1 LHRAAVLLARGESVI
16 ADASFVSARHR
27 AAAAAAAAEA
37 GADLVQ
43 LRCTASWELAA
54 RRMSAR
60 TGGVSDADQAIAS
73 QMAAAADPWP
83 EATVIDTESGG
94 TAGAP
99 GESVAQA
106 LQVIRPHRPEHVWRP
121 TRPYMPPG

>member
-1 LHRAAVLLARGESVI
+1 MICGV
-16 ADASFVSARHR
+16 ADASFVYARQR
-27 AAAAAAAAEA
+27 AAAAAAAAEV

-43 LRCTASWELAA
+43 LRCTASRELAA
-54 RRMSAR
+54 RRMGAR

-83 EATVIDTESGG
+83 EATVIDTGSGG
-94 TAGAP
+94 TAGVP

-106 LQVIRPHRPEHVWRP
+106 LDVIRPHGPEHVWRP
-121 TRPYMPPG
+121 TRPYMLSG